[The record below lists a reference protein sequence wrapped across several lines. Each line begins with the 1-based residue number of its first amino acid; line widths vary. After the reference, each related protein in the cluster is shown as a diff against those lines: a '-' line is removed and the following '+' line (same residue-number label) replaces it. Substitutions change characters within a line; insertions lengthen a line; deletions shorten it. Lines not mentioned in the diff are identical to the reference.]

1 MKKMKQLKKM
11 ASIMLAAIMTLAM
24 AIPVMAMPET
34 PPTGTITIK
43 GSENAPLSET
53 DEDGNTTS
61 KVFKAYKVLDVEI
74 LANNKG
80 FVYTVPKELRDFYS
94 KRYNIDTK
102 AGDFDHQ
109 VALKVAEEVG
119 NDKSENVF
127 GFATGVLAAA
137 KAAGITG
144 VPGEIQKDSYVISDL
159 PYGYYVVEDTA
170 ATKPV
175 SALILDTVGAN
186 QEINIKADK
195 PSIDKKIDG
204 NSDEDGDTT
213 GDVVYNKGSVGDKV
227 PYKITSKV
235 PDMTGYEKYYFVVS
249 DTLSKGLTYNE
260 DLAIKVGEKELQKD
274 NDYILETSQ
283 EDNGT
288 KIEIVFKNFIQYKEN
303 VEENIEITY
312 SATINQDAVIGVAG
326 NPNTVKLTYSNNPNT
341 SDNGDPENP
350 DKPTP
355 DSPTGETPEKEV
367 RTFVTGIK
375 LTKVDPN
382 GELLNGA
389 KFSISGSGVKV
400 VIINEEIYKESTSGT
415 YYLLKDGTYTTDSPD
430 AEGMDQDAYDDT
442 TKKYEKVK
450 VVNKETEATEINT
463 VGYVKNGVLLFE
475 GLTAGEYQIKELVAP
490 SGYNLLESP
499 ITITISYTE
508 PTDTSHECVWTAVS
522 GENNLEFNRETGVFE
537 IEVENNT
544 GSQLPSTGGIGT
556 TIFYIIGGILVVG
569 AAILLITK
577 KRMSSE
583 V

>member
-1 MKKMKQLKKM
+1 
-11 ASIMLAAIMTLAM
+11 MLAAIMTLAM
-24 AIPVMAMPET
+24 AIPVMATTET
-34 PPTGTITIK
+34 PTTGTIKIK
-43 GSENAPLSET
+43 GTENSPLSET
-53 DEDGNTTS
+53 DENGNTIS
-61 KVFKAYKVLDVEI
+61 KEFKAYKVLDVEI

-94 KRYNIDTK
+94 ERYGIDTK

-109 VALKVAEEVG
+109 VALKVAEEVEG
-119 NDKSENVF
+119 DKSANVF
-127 GFATGVLAAA
+127 GFATDVLAAA
-137 KAAGITG
+137 KLASITG
-144 VPGEIQKDSYVISDL
+144 VPGKIQGDSYVISDL

-204 NSDEDGDTT
+204 NSDEDDDTT

-249 DTLSKGLTYNE
+249 DTLSKGLTFND
-260 DLAIKVGEKELQKD
+260 DLKIKVGDRELLAED
-274 NDYILETSQ
+274 NDEFDPMKLPDYTMTTSQ
-283 EDNGT
+283 NKDGST
-288 KIEIVFKNFIQYKEN
+288 AIEIVFTNFIQYKEN
-303 VEENIEITY
+303 VGENIEITY

-382 GELLNGA
+382 GKLLNGA

-442 TKKYEKVK
+442 TKKYEKVT
-450 VVNKETEATEINT
+450 VVNKETEPTEINT

-475 GLTAGEYQIKELVAP
+475 GLTAGEYQIEELVAP

-499 ITITISYTE
+499 IRITISYTE
-508 PTDTSHECVWTAVS
+508 PTDASHECVWTAVS

-537 IEVENNT
+537 IKVENNT

>member
-1 MKKMKQLKKM
+1 
-11 ASIMLAAIMTLAM
+11 MLAAIMTLAM
-24 AIPVMAMPET
+24 AIPVMATTET
-34 PPTGTITIK
+34 PTTGTIKIK
-43 GSENAPLSET
+43 GTENSPLSET
-53 DEDGNTTS
+53 DENGNTIS
-61 KVFKAYKVLDVEI
+61 KEFKAYKVLDVEI

-94 KRYNIDTK
+94 ERYGIDTK

-109 VALKVAEEVG
+109 VALKVAEEVEG
-119 NDKSENVF
+119 DKSANVF
-127 GFATGVLAAA
+127 GFATDVLAAA
-137 KAAGITG
+137 KLASITG
-144 VPGEIQKDSYVISDL
+144 VPGKIQGDSYVISDL

-175 SALILDTVGAN
+175 SALILYTVGAN

-204 NSDEDGDTT
+204 EEDQDDDTT
-213 GDVVYNKGSVGDKV
+213 GDVEYNKGSVGDKV
-227 PYKITSKV
+227 PYKITSQV
-235 PDMTGYEKYYFVVS
+235 PNMTGYKKYYFVVS
-249 DTLSKGLTYNE
+249 DILSKGLTYNE
-260 DLAIKVGEKELQKD
+260 DLAINVGMKELQKG
-274 NDYILETSQ
+274 NDYILETSSD
-283 EDNGT
+283 DNGT
-288 KIEIVFKNFIQYKEN
+288 KIEIVFTNFIQYKTN
-303 VEENIEITY
+303 VGENIEITY

-341 SDNGDPENP
+341 SDDGDPDNP

-355 DSPTGETPEKEV
+355 NSPTGETPEKEV

-382 GELLNGA
+382 GEPLNGA

-430 AEGMDQDAYDDT
+430 TEGMDQDAYDDT
-442 TKKYEKVK
+442 TKKYEKVT
-450 VVNKETEATEINT
+450 VVNKETVPTEINT

-475 GLTAGEYQIKELVAP
+475 GLTAGKYQIEELVAP

-508 PTDTSHECVWTAVS
+508 PTGTSHECEWTAVS
-522 GENNLEFNRETGVFE
+522 GEDNLEFNSKTGVFE

-583 V
+583 A